1 MCSKIADA
9 IFFNE
14 RGAVS
19 TAHLYTYPAVVL
31 RVDYAARTVDLQY
44 VSDGLIAD
52 SDEEAFAVRRN
63 VPVGATV
70 AATPAVQDWVR
81 NGQCTWNVQSYR
93 RYEEIREQGA
103 DACRDA

>member
-1 MCSKIADA
+1 MDA
-9 IFFNE
+9 FFFDE
-14 RGAVS
+14 KGAVS

-31 RVDYAARTVDLQY
+31 RVDQARRTVDLQY

-52 SDEEAFAVRRN
+52 SDQEAFAVRQN

-81 NGQCTWNVQSYR
+81 NGCAWNVQTYR
-93 RYEEIREQGA
+93 MYEELIRERGA
-103 DACRDA
+103 DA